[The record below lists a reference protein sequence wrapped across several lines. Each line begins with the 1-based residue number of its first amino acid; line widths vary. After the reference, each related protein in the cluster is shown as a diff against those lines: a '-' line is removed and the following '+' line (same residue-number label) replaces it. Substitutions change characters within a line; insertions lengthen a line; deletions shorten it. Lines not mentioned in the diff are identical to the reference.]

1 MQCCRAIKT
10 KVIEGAVSAY
20 QSLYSFRRDQ
30 QNKML
35 LKFELVLQ
43 VTTTLPA
50 RLQHLANYRHFNK
63 KWATPCPFLF
73 IFVFSIVNSKY
84 VRYKILPMMPRFT
97 QRKTDIGSDSSYN

>member
-1 MQCCRAIKT
+1 M
-10 KVIEGAVSAY
+10 SAY

-50 RLQHLANYRHFNK
+50 RLQHLANYRLFNK
-63 KWATPCPFLF
+63 KWAAPCPFLF

-84 VRYKILPMMPRFT
+84 VRYKILPMMPGFT